1 MPDPIKWSLLTPNQR
16 NALVAYH
23 IFHRKLVD
31 LGLTGTLLLG
41 SERDPKLYESMPAY
55 TESMD
60 EAWKV
65 LQKLANN
72 TSISVDFTDYLDFA
86 SNAAYNLI
94 REIATWTPEKICI
107 AALRATGLEIDTEVN
122 T

>member
-1 MPDPIKWSLLTPNQR
+1 MSDPIKWSLLTSNQR

-23 IFHRKLVD
+23 IFHRTLVD
-31 LGLTGTLLLG
+31 LGLTGTLLLR
-41 SERDPKLYESMPAY
+41 SEKNPELNETMPAY
-55 TESMD
+55 IESMD

-65 LQKLANN
+65 LQKLASN
-72 TSISVDFTDYLDFA
+72 TSISVDFTDHLDFA

-122 T
+122 A